1 MPIQIILFIIA
12 LAGLYAVVRRYQKD
26 ELTLVGLG
34 IWSVL
39 WIVVAIVAVLPNSTA
54 AIAKLVGVGRGADV
68 VVYGSLVV
76 IFFILFRLTINLEKI
91 RRDTTEVV
99 RAMALQKMDQ
109 EVEEVEVLEMDIE
122 ADDQNLGNAV

>member
-12 LAGLYAVVRRYQKD
+12 LAGLYAVVRRYQKE
-26 ELTLVGLG
+26 ELTSVGLG

-54 AIAKLVGVGRGADV
+54 AVAKFVGVGRGADV

-122 ADDQNLGNAV
+122 ADHQNLGNAA